1 MLELFDQLEEENEKM
16 EDMEDMFQNLMDD

>member
-1 MLELFDQLEEENEKM
+1 MLELFDQMEEENAKM